1 MQLLGFSAS
10 QVHPLATLDAAR
22 DFLAGNAAARFVWAD
37 FNTEEVAPA
46 PAAWRDG
53 LIALTGA
60 PILDLHLVDATNP
73 AHPSFFDTTN
83 AYDMVIFRKLTFE
96 TSRLFAEAEA
106 THAAEGTGAALGTLG
121 VSAMPASGA
130 VNASSGATSM
140 APPATSL
147 AGSSVDYSSSA
158 SLASAAASASST
170 TSSTTA
176 APPKSAPQ
184 KASRKYP
191 PGFLPALARIDTQ
204 PVAFFVFD
212 NVLVTIR
219 PGPSRTIDQV
229 RQRLLELCGAPRP
242 AASQANGS
250 AALVHGIRPPTRPED
265 LMLRLLNA
273 MVDRYLDLRAP
284 LTRQLDRWQRALL
297 STRRSFSSWEGLLD
311 ARIQLRRLEH
321 LSEEQRDAL
330 QEFRDSLLDNRYS
343 TEGTE
348 GASGSA
354 ASRDDVLLV
363 RITDLMEHILRVLA
377 HTRRLEDSIESA
389 VQIHFSAVA
398 HRTNRTMRTLTVI
411 TALFMPLTLITG
423 IFGMNFDRMP
433 WLREPQGFWWSIGL
447 MGAVVAVIGA
457 IWGLGRLLDR

>member
-10 QVHPLATLDAAR
+10 QVHPIATLDAAR
-22 DFLAGNAAARFVWAD
+22 DFLADNAVARFVWVD
-37 FNTEEVAPA
+37 FSTDEVTPA
-46 PAAWRDG
+46 PAAWRDS
-53 LIALTGA
+53 LTALTGA
-60 PILDLHLVDATNP
+60 PVLDLHLADATNP

-96 TSRLFAEAEA
+96 TSKQFAEQDAAHAGTAGEPVPAAIA
-106 THAAEGTGAALGTLG
+106 TASANGAA
-121 VSAMPASGA
+121 A
-130 VNASSGATSM
+130 
-140 APPATSL
+140 AP
-147 AGSSVDYSSSA
+147 
-158 SLASAAASASST
+158 AASAT
-170 TSSTTA
+170 RK
-176 APPKSAPQ
+176 P
-184 KASRKYP
+184 SRKFA

-212 NVLVTIR
+212 NVLVTVR
-219 PGPSRTIDQV
+219 PSPSRTIDQV
-229 RQRLLELCGAPRP
+229 RQRLLDTCGEPRTNASRGNG
-242 AASQANGS
+242 AAS
-250 AALVHGIRPPTRPED
+250 LMHGVRPPTRPED

-297 STRRSFSSWEGLLD
+297 SPRRSFSSWEGLLD

-343 TEGTE
+343 NDEG
-348 GASGSA
+348 GDAGA
-354 ASRDDVLLV
+354 ASRDEVLLV
-363 RITDLMEHILRVLA
+363 RIADLMEHIVRVLA

-398 HRTNRTMRTLTVI
+398 HRTNRTMRALTVI

-423 IFGMNFDRMP
+423 VFGMNFARMP
-433 WLREPQGFWWSIGL
+433 WLQEPNGFWWSIGL
-447 MGAVVAVIGA
+447 MGGVVATIAGV
-457 IWGLGRLLDR
+457 WGLGRWLDR

>member
-22 DFLAGNAAARFVWAD
+22 EFLAENAAARFVWAD
-37 FNTEEVAPA
+37 FGTDEVTPA
-46 PAAWRDG
+46 PAAWRDS
-53 LIALTGA
+53 LAALTGA
-60 PILDLHLVDATNP
+60 PILDLHLADATNP

-96 TSRLFAEAEA
+96 TSRQFAEAEA
-106 THAAEGTGAALGTLG
+106 AHAANAGEPPGQPPQPTPTAQAAQ
-121 VSAMPASGA
+121 PAQ
-130 VNASSGATSM
+130 ASIP
-140 APPATSL
+140 APRK
-147 AGSSVDYSSSA
+147 
-158 SLASAAASASST
+158 AA
-170 TSSTTA
+170 
-176 APPKSAPQ
+176 
-184 KASRKYP
+184 RKYA

-212 NVLVTIR
+212 NVLVTVR
-219 PGPSRTIDQV
+219 PSPSRTIDQV
-229 RQRLLELCGAPRP
+229 RQRLLDTCGAPRT
-242 AASQANGS
+242 AAPRANGATS
-250 AALVHGIRPPTRPED
+250 LLHGVRPPTRPED

-297 STRRSFSSWEGLLD
+297 SSRQSFSSWEGLLD

-343 TEGTE
+343 TDEDGDT
-348 GASGSA
+348 AA
-354 ASRDDVLLV
+354 ASRDEVLLV
-363 RITDLMEHILRVLA
+363 RLTDLMEHILRVLA
-377 HTRRLEDSIESA
+377 HARRLEDSIESA

-398 HRTNRTMRTLTVI
+398 HRTNRTMRALTII

-423 IFGMNFDRMP
+423 VFGMNFARMP
-433 WLREPQGFWWSIGL
+433 WLQEPNGFWWSIGL
-447 MGAVVAVIGA
+447 MGAVVANIGG
-457 IWGLGRLLDR
+457 IWGLGRWLDR